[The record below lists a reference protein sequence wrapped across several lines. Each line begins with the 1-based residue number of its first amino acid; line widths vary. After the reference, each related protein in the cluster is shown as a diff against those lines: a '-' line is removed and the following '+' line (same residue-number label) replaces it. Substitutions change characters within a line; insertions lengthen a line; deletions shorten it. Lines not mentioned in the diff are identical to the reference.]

1 MARRGLSETYV
12 TEAALLHL
20 ERIYRTQRH
29 ALSVQR
35 KTEAWI
41 RAKRGRR
48 YRADGL
54 VIWVTPDGEIRT
66 ASLEAKSRRTKQN
79 VKVRYANGLWLLQ
92 GLLFAS
98 VVGLLCW
105 RVTMGM
111 DHWALKWFIPFA
123 AAIGAGLAELAI
135 SAELGFK
142 SLDIVRQIRRYP
154 ADEQWLALSGDLY
167 NHLGETDHREL
178 QRYCHRYGLGIMV
191 VKRQHQVT
199 IERYARSK
207 KHRPKNGFLGYYTGI
222 DSLVELLENDVSSA
236 QHLDCSAAESA
247 ATAE

>member
-1 MARRGLSETYV
+1 MDMARRGLSETYV

-111 DHWALKWFIPFA
+111 DIGLSRFIPFA

-142 SLDIVRQIRRYP
+142 SLDIVRQIRSHP
-154 ADEQWLALSGDLY
+154 ADEQWLALSGDCH

-178 QRYCHRYGLGIMV
+178 QSTAIAMGLGLWWLSGSI
-191 VKRQHQVT
+191 KLPLRDT
-199 IERYARSK
+199 LEAR
-207 KHRPKNGFLGYYTGI
+207 NTGPRM
-222 DSLVELLENDVSSA
+222 DF
-236 QHLDCSAAESA
+236 
-247 ATAE
+247 